1 MSDEGTA
8 ANGRDSAAEGQDT
21 AANDRGTTPTDSG
34 ASYAAAG
41 VDIDAGER
49 AVELFAPHA
58 KRATR
63 PEAVS
68 YTHLTLPTICS
79 V

>member
-1 MSDEGTA
+1 MDGK
-8 ANGRDSAAEGQDT
+8 NGLTYRD
-21 AANDRGTTPTDSG
+21 
-34 ASYAAAG
+34 AG

-63 PEAVS
+63 PEVVGGVLEAECAS
-68 YTHLTLPTICS
+68 SLRAFFAARR
-79 V
+79 